1 MPGAT
6 TFVAQATD
14 SSEGL
19 VGSAASIASSL
30 LALAFAMV
38 GVARLRRSRLSAYR
52 WLERSVL
59 VSVLLGQVLLFWQD
73 QLAAIVQLGW
83 NLLLLGALRYAIRQE
98 EARQG
103 LKIGAVG
110 GQR

>member
-1 MPGAT
+1 LFVAQALIGVPVFLVLLLGLVALSVPSVRALIDIPGTA

-19 VGSAASIASSL
+19 VGSAASTASSL

-52 WLERSVL
+52 WLERSV
-59 VSVLLGQVLLFWQD
+59 VLGQVLLFWQD
-73 QLAAIVQLGW
+73 QLAAVVELG
-83 NLLLLGALRYAIRQE
+83 
-98 EARQG
+98 
-103 LKIGAVG
+103 
-110 GQR
+110 